1 MDAWDAGGHQWQNA
15 DSRDADGAARRQAVR
30 TAEQTVADAWIGQ
43 LLLAENE
50 AQVAVGAS
58 TRVRN
63 RVAAQVRAAQR
74 AGDLDA
80 LVRSQSA
87 LERADRACGR
97 ALEEYARARNQL
109 SDQLT
114 EWACATQRRI
124 RQAQADRS
132 GAGRR

>member
-1 MDAWDAGGHQWQNA
+1 VDAWDASGHQ
-15 DSRDADGAARRQAVR
+15 SRKTDHHDADGSARRHAVR

-50 AQVAVGAS
+50 AEVAVGAC

-63 RVAAQVRAAQR
+63 RVAAQVRDAQR
-74 AGDLDA
+74 TGDLDA
-80 LVRSQSA
+80 LVRSQYA

-97 ALEEYARARNQL
+97 ALEEYVHARTQL
-109 SDQLT
+109 SEQLT

-132 GAGRR
+132 RAGRR